1 MTSSEPEQPTA
12 QARRLTRGLRIRRLR
27 LLGPTR
33 AFSVD
38 FRKEGGTHEVR
49 SLSIIAGR
57 TNTGKTSV
65 LRFIEYALGAK
76 SYPPHSEVL
85 RQVRSVALEIE
96 TPDGLFTLERALD
109 TNRVLVYSSADDTL
123 DALGAIPHIV
133 EPTSDP
139 ESISQFALETVGLQD
154 VELKEAPTKDESGTD
169 RMSVR
174 DLMWVCLYLNDRVGS
189 QQLLHAGN
197 VMKSLKLRQVVDAI
211 YGVHD
216 NKHADLARRIRD
228 AQSALDH
235 QRRSLEH
242 LTNFVAQQQPKQQ
255 EVLVI
260 EATDLDSEHSLLIR
274 QLDELNGRERA
285 ASDFATEMR
294 SYRASLAARA
304 TASAALV
311 RDRVSLLDRFGSL
324 RAQYADDVRKLTL
337 LVEAEDLFNELSV
350 EVCPACFNRLQ
361 ETPRRDGGTCSLC
374 SHSIAARTEDTSDD
388 EPRTDNDCSVR
399 LEAAR
404 RELRAAQRRYKELDQ
419 YWQRL
424 SDELVGL
431 RQRAAGDAQQE
442 AEASIRLDDAT
453 RDALSPFLAERD
465 ELQARRQA
473 NRVQRSQVADGLRLH
488 AGLESRQASYSRA
501 QRNLEALR
509 KEQRETKQRPDR
521 DSVISQISRRYAAI
535 LTEIQY
541 PKVKEEGTAP
551 PYLDSHLVPYV
562 RGQHFKEAS
571 SGGQVL
577 VTLAWML
584 ALFEIAYETNNAHP
598 GFLMIDTP
606 QKNLGGQADDAEF
619 ADIHLVERVYQHIV
633 DWLDAAGRGAQVI
646 IVDNTPPDLF
656 TERIVVRY
664 TRDPNKP
671 PFGLI
676 ENEVGMH
683 HEAMGSATGAVIDDI
698 PSQKPATDPTDP

>member
-1 MTSSEPEQPTA
+1 MTSTEPEPTTSA
-12 QARRLTRGLRIRRLR
+12 GRLLRGLRIRRLR

-33 AFSVD
+33 TFGVD
-38 FRKEGGTHEVR
+38 FREKEDPQRVRPLSVVAGG
-49 SLSIIAGR
+49 

-109 TNRVLVYSSADDTL
+109 TNRVLVYPSADDTL
-123 DALGAIPHIV
+123 DAVGAIARIV

-139 ESISQFALETVGLQD
+139 ESVSQFALETVGLQD

-169 RMSVR
+169 RMSFR

-197 VMKSLKLRQVVDAI
+197 VMKSLKLRQVVDAV

-216 NKHADLARRIRD
+216 NEQADLARRIRD
-228 AQSALDH
+228 AQTALDQ

-242 LTNFVAQQQPKQQ
+242 LTDFVAQQQPKQH
-255 EVLVI
+255 EALII
-260 EATDLDSEHSLLIR
+260 EESDLDSELR
-274 QLDELNGRERA
+274 QIEVQLAELKGRERA

-294 SYRASLAARA
+294 TYRASLEARA
-304 TASAALV
+304 TVSANRV
-311 RDRVSLLDRFGSL
+311 RDRLSLLNRFGSL
-324 RAQYADDVRKLTL
+324 RAQYADDVRKLTM
-337 LVEAEDLFNELSV
+337 LVETEDLFNELSV
-350 EVCPACFNRLQ
+350 KVCPACFNPLQ
-361 ETPRRDGGTCSLC
+361 ETPHRDDGTCSLC
-374 SHSIAARTEDTSDD
+374 SQPLTIPINDGPESDD
-388 EPRTDNDCSVR
+388 DGNLRRD
-399 LEAAR
+399 AAR
-404 RELRAAQRRYKELDQ
+404 RELRAAKRRYKELDE
-419 YWQRL
+419 YWKRL
-424 SDELVGL
+424 NDELVGL
-431 RQRAAGDAQQE
+431 RQRANEDARQE
-442 AEASIRLDDAT
+442 AEANLRLDQAT
-453 RDALSPFLAERD
+453 KDALSPFLAERD

-473 NRVQRSQVADGLRLH
+473 NLVQHSQVTDGLKLY
-488 AGLESRQASYSRA
+488 AGLESRQASYARA
-501 QRNLEALR
+501 ERNLEALR
-509 KEQRETKQRPDR
+509 KEQRQKKQRPDR
-521 DSVISQISRRYAAI
+521 DSVISQISRRYAEI

-541 PKVKEEGTAP
+541 PKVNEDKSLP
-551 PYLDSHLVPYV
+551 PYLDNNLVPHV

-577 VTLAWML
+577 VSLAWML
-584 ALFEIAYETNNAHP
+584 AVFEVAYETNNAHP

-606 QKNLGGQADDAEF
+606 QKNLGGKADDAEF

-633 DWLDAAGRGAQVI
+633 NWLGGAGRDAQVI
-646 IVDNTPPDLF
+646 VVDNTPPDLF
-656 TERIVVRY
+656 TEHAVVRY

-676 ENEVGMH
+676 ENEVGA
-683 HEAMGSATGAVIDDI
+683 HEES
-698 PSQKPATDPTDP
+698 PADSEQTDADEVSS